1 MRIKNLCGAFLMIVS
16 FTAGISIF
24 AQEEKKAQ
32 NNLQSYNVG
41 ETLTYEAKY
50 NKALVL
56 RGVPAADLTF
66 TVERAPGNKDF
77 LIKSE
82 VRSKGT
88 LIKLFFKL
96 FLTLQSTVDGENLS
110 IRRTVKH
117 DEQGERVRDSEA
129 LFDYKEKK
137 VIYVETDPKDAARP
151 PKQIASPIKPDTQ
164 DLVTGIYTL
173 RRLPL
178 AVGKT
183 FNLSISDSGLVYK
196 IPVRVVA
203 RERQRTVLGRVWCW
217 RVEPELFGENRVID
231 QKGTMTLWLT
241 DDERQIPVR
250 TQIDVSIGR
259 FEVKLKKLENKPAD
273 ATEAKQPVKSP
284 TKN

>member
-1 MRIKNLCGAFLMIVS
+1 MRLKNPCAVILMIVG
-16 FTAGISIF
+16 FAGASIF
-24 AQEEKKAQ
+24 AQEKNAQ
-32 NNLQSYNVG
+32 KNEAYNVG

-66 TVERAPGNKDF
+66 TVERAPGDKDF

-88 LIKLFFKL
+88 LVKLFFKL
-96 FLTLQSTVDGENLS
+96 FLTMQSTVDGENFS
-110 IRRTVKH
+110 IKRTVKH

-137 VIYVETDPKDAARP
+137 VIYVETDPKDAARA
-151 PKQIASPIKPDTQ
+151 PKQIASPIKPDVQ

-231 QKGTMTLWLT
+231 DQKGTMTLWLT
-241 DDERQIPVR
+241 DDARQIPVR
-250 TQIDVSIGR
+250 TQIDISLGR
-259 FEVKLKKLENKPAD
+259 FEVKLKKLENKLLD
-273 ATEAKQPVKSP
+273 AIEVKQPVKSP
-284 TKN
+284 TEN